1 MTIIINKTV
10 LLRQIILC
18 TGLRGIPRTQMAIL
32 DKIILTAEQ
41 TMVTGDA
48 AVVVKHEI
56 EVDVISISAG
66 YGT

>member
-1 MTIIINKTV
+1 
-10 LLRQIILC
+10 
-18 TGLRGIPRTQMAIL
+18 MAIL